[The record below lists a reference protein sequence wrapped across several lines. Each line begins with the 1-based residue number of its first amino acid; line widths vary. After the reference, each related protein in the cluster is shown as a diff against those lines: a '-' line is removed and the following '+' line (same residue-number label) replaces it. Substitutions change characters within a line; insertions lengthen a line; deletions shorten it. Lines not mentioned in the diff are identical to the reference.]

1 MRGPRSLAAI
11 VALAALSAALPR
23 AGSAQLT
30 STPPG
35 PEQTSA
41 GAATAPVAAG
51 PVAGPSQDN
60 ATAGIRSHVS
70 EENLTR
76 EQAAAAA
83 SGHSLT
89 KPAILMIVGG
99 AAFVAGLIIGGT
111 GGTILAVAGALVAI
125 YGLYLFLQ

>member
-11 VALAALSAALPR
+11 VALAVLSALPR
-23 AGSAQLT
+23 AGWAQL
-30 STPPG
+30 S
-35 PEQTSA
+35 
-41 GAATAPVAAG
+41 TAPATDPA
-51 PVAGPSQDN
+51 PSAVAGPTQDN

-70 EENLTR
+70 EDNLTR

-83 SGHSLT
+83 SGHSLA

-99 AAFVAGLIIGGT
+99 AALVAGLIIGGT
-111 GGTILAVAGALVAI
+111 GGTILAIAGAVVAI

>member
-1 MRGPRSLAAI
+1 MRGPRTLAAI
-11 VALAALSAALPR
+11 VALAALSALPS
-23 AGSAQLT
+23 ASWAQLT
-30 STPPG
+30 STPPAADPAPSVVTG
-35 PEQTSA
+35 PA
-41 GAATAPVAAG
+41 
-51 PVAGPSQDN
+51 QDN
-60 ATAGIRSHVS
+60 ATSGIRNHVS

-83 SGHSLT
+83 SGHSLA

-111 GGTILAVAGALVAI
+111 GGTILAVAGALVAL

>member
-11 VALAALSAALPR
+11 VALAALSALPR
-23 AGSAQLT
+23 AGWAQL
-30 STPPG
+30 STPPA
-35 PEQTSA
+35 PATDPA
-41 GAATAPVAAG
+41 PAAPLPVTTA

-70 EENLTR
+70 EDNLTR

-83 SGHSLT
+83 SGHSLA

-99 AAFVAGLIIGGT
+99 AALVAGLIIGGT
-111 GGTILAVAGALVAI
+111 GGTILAIAGAVVAL